1 MAKTIYTKLAN
12 AKAEIANTK
21 MVKQGHNS
29 YSHYD
34 YFTPE
39 QVAKL
44 VYDACVNNDLLT
56 MFSLKRDANGEYGE
70 LTIVDLDND
79 DTLTFIA
86 ATAIP
91 EITATNAAMQLWGAM
106 TFAERYLKMTAFW
119 IFSNDLD
126 FDTTENTKKR
136 EEKKEEQE
144 QRFNKEQLDAF
155 TKIASRY
162 KTAEDAIKVIKSKYR
177 ISKAMEEKVRE
188 LYKSLDT
195 IKS

>member
-29 YSHYD
+29 YSNYD

-91 EITATNAAMQLWGAM
+91 QITATNAAQQLGGAM
-106 TFAERYLKMTAFW
+106 TFAERYLKQTAFW
-119 IFSNDLD
+119 IYNNDLD
-126 FDTTENTKKR
+126 FDTSENTKKLA
-136 EEKKEEQE
+136 EKATEKE
-144 QRFNKEQLDAF
+144 RFNKEQLDAF
-155 TKIASRY
+155 TKVAGKY
-162 KTAEDAIKVIKSKYR
+162 KTAEDAINVIKSKYR

>member
-29 YSHYD
+29 YSNYD

-91 EITATNAAMQLWGAM
+91 QITATNAAQQLGGAM
-106 TFAERYLKMTAFW
+106 TFAERYLKQTAFW
-119 IFSNDLD
+119 IYNNDLD
-126 FDTTENTKKR
+126 FDTTENTKKAA
-136 EEKKEEQE
+136 EKATEQE
-144 QRFNKEQLDAF
+144 RFNKEQLDAF

>member
-1 MAKTIYTKLAN
+1 MAKTIYTKLAH

-21 MVKQGHNS
+21 MEKKGRND
-29 YSHYD
+29 YSKYD

-91 EITATNAAMQLWGAM
+91 QITATNAAQQLGGAM
-106 TFAERYLKMTAFW
+106 TYCERYLKMTAFW
-119 IFSNDLD
+119 IYDNNLD
-126 FDTTENTKKR
+126 FDTTENTKKTN
-136 EEKKEEQE
+136 EKPKEEVK
-144 QRFNKEQLDAF
+144 RFNKEQLDNF
-155 TKIASRY
+155 TKKAGDY
-162 KTAEDAIKVIKSKYR
+162 KTAADALKEIKKYYKISKEMEQKVID
-177 ISKAMEEKVRE
+177 
-188 LYKSLDT
+188 LYKNLQT
-195 IKS
+195 INE

>member
-1 MAKTIYTKLAN
+1 MAKTIYTKLAH

-21 MVKQGHNS
+21 MEKKGRND
-29 YSHYD
+29 YSKYD

-91 EITATNAAMQLWGAM
+91 QITATNAAQQLGGAM
-106 TFAERYLKMTAFW
+106 TYCERYLKMTAFW
-119 IFSNDLD
+119 IYDNNLD
-126 FDTTENTKKR
+126 FDTTENTKKTN
-136 EEKKEEQE
+136 EKPKEEVK
-144 QRFNKEQLDAF
+144 RFNKEQLDNL
-155 TKIASRY
+155 TKKAGDY
-162 KTAEDAIKVIKSKYR
+162 KTAADALKEIKKYYKISKEMEQKVID
-177 ISKAMEEKVRE
+177 
-188 LYKSLDT
+188 LYKNLQT
-195 IKS
+195 INE

>member
-29 YSHYD
+29 YSNYD

-91 EITATNAAMQLWGAM
+91 QITATNAAQQLGGAM
-106 TFAERYLKMTAFW
+106 TFAERYLKMTAF
-119 IFSNDLD
+119 
-126 FDTTENTKKR
+126 
-136 EEKKEEQE
+136 
-144 QRFNKEQLDAF
+144 
-155 TKIASRY
+155 
-162 KTAEDAIKVIKSKYR
+162 
-177 ISKAMEEKVRE
+177 
-188 LYKSLDT
+188 
-195 IKS
+195 

>member
-29 YSHYD
+29 YSNYD

-91 EITATNAAMQLWGAM
+91 QITATNAAQQLGGAM
-106 TFAERYLKMTAFW
+106 TFAERYLKQTAFW
-119 IFSNDLD
+119 IYNNDLD
-126 FDTTENTKKR
+126 FDTSENTKKLA
-136 EEKKEEQE
+136 EKVTEQE
-144 QRFNKEQLDAF
+144 RFNKEQLDAF

-195 IKS
+195 IKN